1 LLENYFWR
9 TESLA
14 CAARAPPASLASYA
28 ELAQRFKPGKADA
41 LEQARKLAPAGC
53 LPKLVADNG
62 TQRAVVYWGGLLE
75 LFNQAGKLITSH
87 RGPQDL
93 TAMVWAGPRLV
104 VGDANGRLTAL
115 ALPASL
121 P

>member
-1 LLENYFWR
+1 
-9 TESLA
+9 
-14 CAARAPPASLASYA
+14 
-28 ELAQRFKPGKADA
+28 
-41 LEQARKLAPAGC
+41 
-53 LPKLVADNG
+53 
-62 TQRAVVYWGGLLE
+62 VYWGGLLE

-115 ALPASL
+115 ALPANL